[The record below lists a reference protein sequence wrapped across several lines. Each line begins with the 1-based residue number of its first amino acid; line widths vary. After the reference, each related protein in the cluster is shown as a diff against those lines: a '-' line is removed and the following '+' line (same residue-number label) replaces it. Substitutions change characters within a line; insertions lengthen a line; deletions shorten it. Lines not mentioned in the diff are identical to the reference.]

1 MDMADGYDESA
12 ASGRPTRCQ
21 LFASPDESKIF
32 KERALQESLARTFAE
47 QPLLAIDVG
56 NDAISVIESA
66 SKAVITSAGR
76 AQVTATPAIYAPVSE
91 SAEGA
96 RPRQYKQPMLIVNVP
111 GVLNLRIAIR
121 PMRFSIWNGHHFR
134 YAWRVK
140 AGPLDCRLPAQ
151 SPTHVAMETE
161 WFSLLETFGL
171 AALVVDKYTSG
182 KLDRSERFSKVYT
195 IAFSALVSIASIA
208 FFVWFAWAI
217 ITGNIHHHHH

>member
-1 MDMADGYDESA
+1 MDMAEGYDESA

-21 LFASPDESKIF
+21 LFASRDESKIF
-32 KERALQESLARTFAE
+32 KERALQESRGRTFAE
-47 QPLLAIDVG
+47 QPLLDIDVG
-56 NDAISVIESA
+56 SDALWVIEPA

-96 RPRQYKQPMLIVNVP
+96 RPRQYKQPMLIVSVP

-151 SPTHVAMETE
+151 SPAHAAMETE
-161 WFSLLETFGL
+161 WFSPLHTFGL
-171 AALVVDKYTSG
+171 AALVLYKYTSG
-182 KLDRSERFSKVYT
+182 KLP
-195 IAFSALVSIASIA
+195 
-208 FFVWFAWAI
+208 
-217 ITGNIHHHHH
+217 

>member
-1 MDMADGYDESA
+1 
-12 ASGRPTRCQ
+12 ASQ
-21 LFASPDESKIF
+21 
-32 KERALQESLARTFAE
+32 
-47 QPLLAIDVG
+47 
-56 NDAISVIESA
+56 
-66 SKAVITSAGR
+66 AVITSAGR

-96 RPRQYKQPMLIVNVP
+96 GPRQYKQPMLIVNVP

-134 YAWRVK
+134 YAWRLK
-140 AGPLDCRLPAQ
+140 AGPLDCRLLAQ
-151 SPTHVAMETE
+151 SPTHVATETE

-195 IAFSALVSIASIA
+195 IAFSAVVSIASIA
-208 FFVWFAWAI
+208 LFVWLAWAI
-217 ITGNIHHHHH
+217 ITGNIHHH

>member
-32 KERALQESLARTFAE
+32 KGRALQESLARTFAE
-47 QPLLAIDVG
+47 QPQLAIDVG
-56 NDAISVIESA
+56 SDAISVIEPV

-76 AQVTATPAIYAPVSE
+76 AQVTATPAIYAPVSD

-111 GVLNLRIAIR
+111 GGLNLRIAIR
-121 PMRFSIWNGHHFR
+121 PMRYSIWNGHQFR
-134 YAWRVK
+134 YAWRIK
-140 AGPLDCRLPAQ
+140 AGPLDVRLPAQ

-182 KLDRSERFSKVYT
+182 KLDRSERFSKVYNIAFAALVAIAT
-195 IAFSALVSIASIA
+195 IAF
-208 FFVWFAWAI
+208 FGWFAWAI
-217 ITGNIHHHHH
+217 ITGNIHHH